1 MFKLSLVTPEKKLV
15 TDQEME
21 EIIVPANAGELNI
34 LPGHAPLLTTLIPG
48 ILKYKLKGTA
58 QFFEV
63 AISWGYCQ
71 VSAEGVNV
79 LAEHAMTADEIK
91 PDLVKKQLKDSE
103 ARLASES
110 LDNVDWESAQ
120 HEIARLKAELDL
132 VEPTKL
138 H

>member
-34 LPGHAPLLTTLIPG
+34 LPGHAPLLTTLVPG
-48 ILKYKLKGTA
+48 ILKYKLKEATR
-58 QFFEV
+58 FFEV

-79 LAEHAMTADEIK
+79 LAEHAMTAGEIK
-91 PDLVKKQLKDSE
+91 PELIKKQLKDSE

-120 HEIARLKAELDL
+120 HEVARLKAELDL
-132 VEPTKL
+132 VEPSKL